1 MLDRQS
7 LLERQKRL
15 EALMNENKN
24 DVAIFDAVARS
35 IGPEIAERLGLV
47 LSDYATLIEA
57 CLEHVE
63 LEQKR
68 YCFVICDSS
77 SSAKSPSGS
86 AMNF

>member
-7 LLERQKRL
+7 LLDRQKRL
-15 EALMNENKN
+15 ETLMNENKN

-35 IGPEIAERLGLV
+35 ISPEIAQKLGLV

-68 YCFVICDSS
+68 
-77 SSAKSPSGS
+77 
-86 AMNF
+86 